1 MTLRLGVPPGV
12 GDVYWALC
20 KLQAL
25 RAARGAQ
32 HVTLCV
38 QQTSLTRALSWADMV
53 DFVDATAE
61 VGFKPNDR
69 ALTTGYSDEPMYAL
83 PLRRGPRRQST
94 IHRRAILLADREK
107 QRVPIDAVL
116 WPNAVVDAGRHLREW
131 MPELELDLSFKVRT
145 APGPSGRVVVY
156 ASSVGIN
163 EAWTRLE
170 PTYWAQLITEL
181 AEATGQVPT
190 LIGAPW
196 DAAFRAQ
203 ILCQVEDLLGKTTL
217 PEVAGVLERA
227 AVVVGVISGMTILAN
242 HFRTPTIALH
252 ADKHSTGFVRAW
264 VAGDAPYEPIAAAA
278 IPAPAALARRAASF
292 MRRAEAA

>member
-1 MTLRLGVPPGV
+1 MTALRLGVPPGV

-25 RAARGAQ
+25 RAARAAE

-61 VGFKPNDR
+61 VAFKPDER
-69 ALTTGYSDEPMYAL
+69 ALTTGYSEEPLHAL
-83 PLRRGPRRQST
+83 PPRTGPRRQMT
-94 IHRRAILLADREK
+94 IRERGLAIAERQK
-107 QRVPIDAVL
+107 NRVPVDAVL

-131 MPELELDLSFKVRT
+131 LPELELDLSFKVRT

-156 ASSVGIN
+156 ASSVGVN
-163 EAWTRLE
+163 QAWTRLE
-170 PTYWAQLITEL
+170 PTFWARLIAEL

-196 DAAFRAQ
+196 DAAFRTQ
-203 ILCQVEDLLGKTTL
+203 IVCEVEDLLGKTTL

-227 AVVVGVISGMTILAN
+227 SVVVGVISGMTILAN
-242 HFRTPTIALH
+242 HFRTPAIAMH
-252 ADKHSTGFVRAW
+252 ADKHSQGFVRAW
-264 VAGDAPYEPIAAAA
+264 VADDAPYEPIAAAE
-278 IPAPAALARRAASF
+278 IPKPAELARRAAAL
-292 MRRAEAA
+292 MRAA